1 MLSIIIFICAIAALL
16 ASLYKDLR
24 IERSEPSVIKAL
36 HIHHFA
42 QGVLVILAFCSVLS
56 SNHSEK
62 ELRIAQLEANAA
74 ISAAKHFLPIYDQ
87 YFLELLPSAVA
98 LNNYF
103 RYKKVMNTQPPEVAQ
118 CFDWNRV
125 ASVSL
130 KNQRDNG
137 LKAFAELQKIAR
149 AVLSEQAIYGEQY
162 PKALVNWAMKT
173 IELKEEQLPLIL
185 STSSE
190 AVAYAELT
198 GRGVG
203 FSVASAQNALKKLE
217 K

>member
-1 MLSIIIFICAIAALL
+1 MLSIIVFIFAIAALF
-16 ASLYKDLR
+16 ASLYKDRR
-24 IERSEPSVIKAL
+24 IESSEPSVIKAL
-36 HIHHFA
+36 RIHHFA
-42 QGVLVILAFCSVLS
+42 QGVLAVLAFCSVL
-56 SNHSEK
+56 NTNYSEK
-62 ELRIAQLEANAA
+62 KLRIAQLEANAA
-74 ISAAKHFLPIYDQ
+74 ISAANHFIPIYDQ

-103 RYKKVMNTQPPEVAQ
+103 KYKNDMSNQPPEVTQ
-118 CFDWNRV
+118 HFDWNRV

-130 KNQRDNG
+130 QSQRDNG

-149 AVLSEQAIYGEQY
+149 TVLSEQAIYGERY
-162 PKALVNWAMKT
+162 PKVLVNWAKKT
-173 IELKEEQLPLIL
+173 LELKEEQLPLIL

-190 AVAYAELT
+190 AAAYAELT

-203 FSVASAQNALKKLE
+203 FSVASAQKALKKLE